1 MKLLVLSLC
10 LVAALATKSAQFGRQ
25 QELEDALDD
34 LANEIE
40 EIVAAEA
47 LEKGLSVFLFCKL
60 FLCCYID
67 TYLSQYCILQL
78 QGKVHHKKKQELKR
92 KMTQQ
97 TSLIALLM
105 QKMMTKH
112 SET

>member
-47 LEKGLSVFLFCKL
+47 IEKGLTISLFCNN
-60 FLCCYID
+60 
-67 TYLSQYCILQL
+67 
-78 QGKVHHKKKQELKR
+78 KVVP
-92 KMTQQ
+92 
-97 TSLIALLM
+97 LLP
-105 QKMMTKH
+105 H
-112 SET
+112 